1 MRRTSIRLALG
12 LLLLLAAVVA
22 LAPAT
27 IVDAALGSGTHGQW
41 RIAGASGL
49 WWRGRGVVSSADG
62 HARMPIAWRVAV
74 LQLLRGKLSIELD
87 PDGGAAQGTVDLR
100 PGVLSLHDLQLRVPA
115 AFGAALAPRTAALVV
130 GGTLD
135 LQAAAFEWTPTGGSG
150 SLAAQWQRARM
161 VVAGTTVDLGTVSL
175 AVAPR
180 LGHLSG
186 TLSSAGGELGIEG
199 SITGNR
205 GSVDAALTLKP
216 SSSTPE
222 ALRPGLPMLGTQDAT
237 GDVHIA
243 WHGGR

>member
-1 MRRTSIRLALG
+1 MRRAPIRVALG
-12 LLLLLAAVVA
+12 LLLLMAALVA

-27 IVDAALGSGTHGQW
+27 VVDTALGSRTHGQW
-41 RIAGASGL
+41 RFAGASGL

-62 HARMPIAWRVAV
+62 HARLPIAWRVAV
-74 LQLLRGKLSIELD
+74 LRLLRGELSIELD
-87 PDGGAAQGTVDLR
+87 PDGGAAQGSIELR
-100 PGVLSLHDLQLRVPA
+100 PGALSLHDLQLRVPA
-115 AFGAALAPRTAALVV
+115 AFAAALAPRTAALVV

-135 LQAAAFEWTPTGGSG
+135 LHAAAFEWTPTGGSG

-175 AVAPR
+175 AATPR

-186 TLSSAGGELGIEG
+186 TLSNAGGELGIAG
-199 SITGNR
+199 TITGSR

-216 SSSTPE
+216 SPSTPE
-222 ALRPGLPMLGTQDAT
+222 ALRRGLPMLGTQDAT

-243 WHGGR
+243 WHGGQ